1 MSAFAAA
8 LRISR
13 RDALRFKGRT
23 ALIMVMIGLPVL
35 LITGVLTGY
44 ATLDV
49 NEREGL
55 TALLGGADARI
66 ATTHFRAPIEQ
77 DVLGR
82 GVTNGPEK
90 DSTAAPWKQAEAAE
104 LVGGRMIPYDRG
116 SVLFAGT
123 DGYEMVSASEVDLR
137 DPMTRGLRRLTE
149 GRFPAAPDEV
159 VVTPAVLEMGVK
171 AGDTVAVTRA
181 NKRVRVV
188 GVIEYPN
195 RPGMT
200 EFVGLQGVLLLDK
213 SDGSGTGWLVDTA
226 APFDWSRVR
235 ALNAH
240 GLMVESRAVIE
251 NPPAAA
257 RRLIASDGDLPIKIA
272 LAVVFIVMETALLAG
287 PAFAVGLRRR
297 RRELA
302 VIAAQG
308 GSGAHLRAIVLAD
321 GLVLGGAAA
330 LAGTVLGVG
339 GALATVR
346 WAGQLLGSLGP
357 FEVPWASIAGVA
369 VLGVVSGLIAALV
382 PAVQAARQS
391 PAQVLAGREGELRDR
406 AGRPVLGLLL
416 VVAGLVLV
424 WLVLV
429 RLSTRGEEFPLVAAL
444 GLVVLGLVALMPW
457 LVRRTSRFAARL
469 PLPLR
474 LSVRDASRHRSRTA
488 SATSAV
494 MAATTAAVAFG
505 IGLASSDAAYNAAY
519 HPYAPTGSIKIE
531 AENLDDS
538 GWARLRA
545 AAERELPKTRLIP
558 GPVPM
563 DSQGKRGWIDIERR
577 CAGQCEDSFYGGELP
592 VGDVRLLAFI
602 QGRQD
607 PQAAAA
613 LTAGKIV
620 VFDPELIKDGLAT
633 LKFYTSTGEISRK
646 QVPAVLASAAD
657 SRVSGG
663 VVPPAVLRPVGL
675 QVKERRLYAMEPSA
689 DQERLRKHF
698 SVVGDRIDVYFEY
711 PRDGELAGVLWIL
724 LGAAMVL
731 VLGGTFAATGLA
743 AADMRHD
750 LNTMSAVGAPPRV
763 RRLVVAGQAGYIAGL
778 GALVGV
784 VTGVVGGIALSW
796 PMSRHNGVQGADW
809 FNPGPTTISIPWL
822 FLVAFAVGLPLL
834 AALVAWAFART
845 RLELTRRLA

>member
-55 TALLGGADARI
+55 TADLGIADARI
-66 ATTHFRAPIEQ
+66 STTGQSWIKQE
-77 DVLGR
+77 VSGR
-82 GVTNGPEK
+82 GWSGKQQSSNAPRWT
-90 DSTAAPWKQAEAAE
+90 TARVAA
-104 LVGGRMIPYDRG
+104 LVDGRLIPSDKG
-116 SVLFAGT
+116 TVLFAGK
-123 DGYEMVSASEVDLR
+123 DGYETADASEVDLR
-137 DPMTRGLRRLTE
+137 DPMTRGMRRLTE
-149 GRFPAAPDEV
+149 GRLPAAPGEA
-159 VVTPAVLEMGVK
+159 VVTAAVLEQGVK
-171 AGDTVAVTRA
+171 VGDKVDVIRT

-188 GVIEYPN
+188 GVIEFPN
-195 RPGMT
+195 RPGVP
-200 EFVGLQGVLLLDK
+200 EFVGLQGALLADK
-213 SDGSGTGWLVDTA
+213 NPGNGTGWLADTA

-235 ALNAH
+235 ALNTD
-240 GLMVESRAVIE
+240 GLYVQSRAVIE
-251 NPPAAA
+251 DPPADIPQRAPDKNQ
-257 RRLIASDGDLPIKIA
+257 LLGIT
-272 LAVVFIVMETALLAG
+272 LAVVFIVMETVLLAG

-308 GSGAHLRAIVLAD
+308 GSGTHLRAIVLAD
-321 GLVLGGAAA
+321 GVVLGGAAA
-330 LAGTVLGVG
+330 LTGTVLGIG
-339 GALATVR
+339 GAFAVVTLAE
-346 WAGQLLGSLGP
+346 QLFGSLGP
-357 FEVPWASIAGVA
+357 FEVPWANVAGVA

-424 WLVLV
+424 WLSLV
-429 RLSTRGEEFPLVAAL
+429 RLGSRGNELPLVAAL

-457 LVRRTSRFAARL
+457 LVRRTGRFAARL

-488 SATSAV
+488 SATAAV

-505 IGLASSDAAYNAAY
+505 TGLASSDAAYDAAY

-531 AENLDDS
+531 ANELDDS
-538 GWARLRA
+538 GWARLRV
-545 AAERELPKTRLIP
+545 AAERELPKTQLLP
-558 GPVPM
+558 ASSPVN
-563 DSQGKRGWIDIERR
+563 SQGRQAWIDLDRD
-577 CAGQCEDSFYGGELP
+577 CDGQCENSYYGGDLP
-592 VGDVRLLAFI
+592 VGDARLLAFI

-613 LTAGKIV
+613 LAAGKIV
-620 VFDPELIKDGLAT
+620 VFDPALIKDGLAT
-633 LKFYTSTGEISRK
+633 LMSYGRKGEISRK

-657 SRVSGG
+657 PRVSGG
-663 VVPPAVLRPVGL
+663 VVPPAVLRSVGL
-675 QVKERRLYAMEPSA
+675 QVKERRLYAMYQPA
-689 DQERLRKHF
+689 DQDRLRQSL
-698 SVVGDRIDVYFEY
+698 SVVDNRVDLYVES
-711 PRDGELAGVLWIL
+711 PREGAFTQMFWIL

-731 VLGGTFAATGLA
+731 VLGGSFAATGLA

-778 GALVGV
+778 GALVGIGAG
-784 VTGVVGGIALSW
+784 TVGGIALSW

-822 FLVAFAVGLPLL
+822 FLAAVAVGLPLL

>member
-35 LITGVLTGY
+35 LITGVLTGA

-49 NEREGL
+49 DMREGL
-55 TALLGGADARI
+55 TAELGVADARI
-66 ATTHFRAPIEQ
+66 STTGQRWIKQEGPGGGWSGDGKPFNAPPWTTARVAALV
-77 DVLGR
+77 DGR
-82 GVTNGPEK
+82 
-90 DSTAAPWKQAEAAE
+90 
-104 LVGGRMIPYDRG
+104 LIPCDEG
-116 SVLFAGT
+116 TVLFVGK
-123 DGYEMVSASEVDLR
+123 DGYQIADASEVDLR
-137 DPMTRGLRRLTE
+137 DPMTRGMRRLTE
-149 GRFPAAPDEV
+149 GRLPAAPGEA
-159 VVTPAVLEMGVK
+159 VVTPAVVELGVK
-171 AGDTVAVTRA
+171 VGDTVAVIRT

-188 GVIEYPN
+188 GEIEFPN
-195 RPGMT
+195 RPGVP
-200 EFVGLQGVLLLDK
+200 EFVGLQGALLADK
-213 SDGSGTGWLVDTA
+213 KDGNGTGWLADTA

-240 GLMVESRAVIE
+240 GLQVQSRAVIE
-251 NPPAAA
+251 NPPAGVSRAA
-257 RRLIASDGDLPIKIA
+257 PNGDQLIAIA
-272 LAVVFIVMETALLAG
+272 LAVVFIVMETVLLAG

-339 GALATVR
+339 GAFAAVPLAGHLFR
-346 WAGQLLGSLGP
+346 SLGP
-357 FEVPWASIAGVA
+357 LEVPWASVAGVA

-429 RLSTRGEEFPLVAAL
+429 RLSTRGDELPLVAAL

-488 SATSAV
+488 SATAAV

-505 IGLASSDAAYNAAY
+505 IGLASSDAAYDAAY

-531 AENLDDS
+531 AVKLDDS
-538 GWARLRA
+538 GWTRLRT
-545 AAERELPKTRLIP
+545 AAERELPKTQLLP
-558 GPVPM
+558 ASSPV
-563 DSQGKRGWIDIERR
+563 DSQGRQAWIDLGRN
-577 CAGQCEDSFYGGELP
+577 CDGQCEDAYYGGELP
-592 VGDVRLLAFI
+592 VGDARLLAFI

-613 LTAGKIV
+613 LAAGKIV
-620 VFDPELIKDGLAT
+620 VFDPALIKDGLAT
-633 LKFYTSTGEISRK
+633 LKVNTMDSEGVISDKR
-646 QVPAVLASAAD
+646 VPAVLASAAD
-657 SRVSGG
+657 QRVSGG
-663 VVPPAVLRPVGL
+663 VVPPVVLRSVGL
-675 QVKERRLYAMEPSA
+675 QMKERRLYAMHQPA
-689 DQERLRKHF
+689 DQVRLRQYL
-698 SVVGDRIDVYFEY
+698 SVVGNQVDLYVEN
-711 PRDGELAGVLWIL
+711 PREGAFTQVFWIL
-724 LGAAMVL
+724 LGVAMVL

-750 LNTMSAVGAPPRV
+750 LNTMSAVGAPRRI

-784 VTGVVGGIALSW
+784 VAGIVGGIALSW
-796 PMSRHNGVQGADW
+796 PMSRHNGVQGTDW
-809 FNPGPTTISIPWL
+809 FDPGPTTISIPWL

-834 AALVAWAFART
+834 AALVAGLSART
-845 RLELTRRLA
+845 RLVLARRLT

>member
-44 ATLDV
+44 ATLHVDM
-49 NEREGL
+49 REGL
-55 TALLGGADARI
+55 TAELGSADARI
-66 ATTHFRAPIEQ
+66 ATSSAGQSRIEQ
-77 DVLGR
+77 DVSGR
-82 GVTNGPEK
+82 SWSSRGNPSEAPPWT
-90 DSTAAPWKQAEAAE
+90 TARVAA
-104 LVGGRMIPYDRG
+104 LVDGRLIPYDK
-116 SVLFAGT
+116 GT
-123 DGYEMVSASEVDLR
+123 VVFVGKDGYQGGDASEVDLR
-137 DPMTRGLRRLTE
+137 DPMTRGMRRLTE
-149 GRFPAAPDEV
+149 GRLPAAPGEA
-159 VVTPAVLEMGVK
+159 VVTPAVVEQGVK
-171 AGDTVAVTRA
+171 VGDTVNVIRA

-188 GVIEYPN
+188 GVIEFPN
-195 RPGMT
+195 WPGVR
-200 EFVGLQGVLLLDK
+200 EFVGLQGALLADK
-213 SDGSGTGWLVDTA
+213 NDGNGTGWLADTA
-226 APFDWSRVR
+226 APFGWSRVE
-235 ALNAH
+235 ALNAQ
-240 GLMVESRAVIE
+240 GLLVQSRAVIE
-251 NPPAAA
+251 NPPADVPQGAPDRDQLLA
-257 RRLIASDGDLPIKIA
+257 IA
-272 LAVVFIVMETALLAG
+272 LAVVFIVMETVLLAG

-308 GSGAHLRAIVLAD
+308 GSGAHLRTIVLAD

-330 LAGTVLGVG
+330 LAGTALGVG
-339 GALATVR
+339 GALAAVPLADR
-346 WAGQLLGSLGP
+346 LFGSLGP
-357 FEVPWASIAGVA
+357 REVPWASVAGVA
-369 VLGVVSGLIAALV
+369 ALGVVSGLIAALV

-416 VVAGLVLV
+416 VVAGLVLL
-424 WLVLV
+424 WLALV
-429 RLSTRGEEFPLVAAL
+429 RLSTRGQELPLVAAL

-457 LVRRTSRFAARL
+457 LVRRTSRLAARL

-488 SATSAV
+488 SATAAV

-505 IGLASSDAAYNAAY
+505 TGLASSDAAYDAAY

-531 AENLDDS
+531 AVKLDDS

-545 AAERELPKTRLIP
+545 ALERELPKTQLLP
-558 GPVPM
+558 ASSPV
-563 DSQGKRGWIDIERR
+563 DSQGRQAWIDLDRR
-577 CAGQCEDSFYGGELP
+577 CDGRCEDSYYGGELP
-592 VGDVRLLAFI
+592 VGDARLLAFI

-613 LTAGKIV
+613 LAAGKIV
-620 VFDPELIKDGLAT
+620 VFDPALIKDGLAT
-633 LKFYTSTGEISRK
+633 LKSYGMDGKISPK

-657 SRVSGG
+657 PRVGGG
-663 VVPPAVLRPVGL
+663 VVPPAVLRSVGL
-675 QVKERRLYAMEPSA
+675 QVKERRLYAMYPPAGEG
-689 DQERLRKHF
+689 RLRQYL
-698 SVVGDRIDVYFEY
+698 SVVGNEVDLYVES
-711 PRDGELAGVLWIL
+711 PRVGSFAQVFWIL

-750 LNTMSAVGAPPRV
+750 LNTMSAVGAPPGV

-784 VTGVVGGIALSW
+784 VAGVVGGIALSW
-796 PMSRHNGVQGADW
+796 PMSRHNGVQGASW
-809 FNPGPTTISIPWL
+809 FTPGPTTISIPWL

-845 RLELTRRLA
+845 RLELTRRLT

>member
-1 MSAFAAA
+1 MSAFTAA

-35 LITGVLTGY
+35 LITGVLTGA
-44 ATLDV
+44 ATIDV
-49 NEREGL
+49 DLREGL
-55 TALLGGADARI
+55 TAGLGVADARI
-66 ATTHFRAPIEQ
+66 ATSQFRAPIEQ
-77 DVLGR
+77 DVSGW
-82 GVTNGPEK
+82 GVTSGPEK
-90 DSTAAPWKQAEAAE
+90 ESTAAPWKQAEVAA
-104 LVGGRMIPYDRG
+104 LVGGRIIPFDEG
-116 SVLFAGT
+116 SVLFTGK
-123 DGYEMVSASEVDLR
+123 DGYVEVSASEVDLR
-137 DPMTRGLRRLTE
+137 DPMTRGMRRLTE
-149 GRFPAAPDEV
+149 GRLPAAPDEV
-159 VVTPAVLEMGVK
+159 VVTPAVLELGVK
-171 AGDTVAVTRA
+171 AGDTVAVTQA

-195 RPGMT
+195 RPGKT
-200 EFVGLQGVLLLDK
+200 EFVGFQGVLLLDK
-213 SDGSGTGWLVDTA
+213 KDGRGTGWLADTA

-240 GLMVESRAVIE
+240 GLRVQSRVVIE
-251 NPPAAA
+251 DPPAGVFQIS
-257 RRLIASDGDLPIKIA
+257 RNKDLPLMIA
-272 LAVVFIVMETALLAG
+272 LAVVFTVMETVLLAG

-339 GALATVR
+339 GALAAVPL
-346 WAGQLLGSLGP
+346 AGRLFGSLGP
-357 FEVPWASIAGVA
+357 FEVPWASVAGVA

-424 WLVLV
+424 WLSL
-429 RLSTRGEEFPLVAAL
+429 RGDELPLVAAFL
-444 GLVVLGLVALMPW
+444 LVVLGLVALMPW

-488 SATSAV
+488 SATAAV

-505 IGLASSDAAYNAAY
+505 IGLASSDAAYDAAY

-531 AENLDDS
+531 AVELDDS

-545 AAERELPKTRLIP
+545 AAERELPKTRLLAAP
-558 GPVPM
+558 SPV
-563 DSQGKRGWIDIERR
+563 DSQGNRAWFDLDRR
-577 CAGQCEDSFYGGELP
+577 CDGRCEDSYYGGDLP
-592 VGDVRLLAFI
+592 VGDAQLLAFI
-602 QGRQD
+602 QGRRD

-613 LTAGKIV
+613 LAAGKIV
-620 VFDPELIKDGLAT
+620 VFDPALIKDGLAT
-633 LKFYTSTGEISRK
+633 LKSYGMNGEISRK
-646 QVPAVLASAAD
+646 QVPAMLASAAD
-657 SRVSGG
+657 PRVSGG
-663 VVPPAVLRPVGL
+663 VVPPAVVRSAGL
-675 QVKERRLYAMEPSA
+675 QVKERRLYAMHPSA
-689 DQERLRKHF
+689 DEGRLRQSF
-698 SVVGDRIDVYFEY
+698 SVEWGRVDLYVEN
-711 PRDGELAGVLWIL
+711 PREGTFTQVFWIL
-724 LGAAMVL
+724 LGVAMVL

-750 LNTMSAVGAPPRV
+750 LNTMSAVGAPPRI

-784 VTGVVGGIALSW
+784 AAGIVGGIALSW
-796 PMSRHNGVQGADW
+796 PMSHHGPLYGTEW
-809 FNPGPTTISIPWL
+809 FDPGPTTISIPWL

-834 AALVAWAFART
+834 AGLVAWAFART

>member
-35 LITGVLTGY
+35 LITGVLTAY
-44 ATLDV
+44 ATINVDM
-49 NEREGL
+49 REGL
-55 TALLGGADARI
+55 TAELGSADARI
-66 ATTHFRAPIEQ
+66 STTGQSWIKQE
-77 DVLGR
+77 VSGR
-82 GVTNGPEK
+82 GWSGASEPSKAPPWT
-90 DSTAAPWKQAEAAE
+90 TARVAE
-104 LVGGRMIPYDRG
+104 LVEGRLIPSDKG
-116 SVLFAGT
+116 TVLFAGK
-123 DGYEMVSASEVDLR
+123 DGYQTANASEVDLR
-137 DPMTRGLRRLTE
+137 DPMTRGMRRLTE
-149 GRFPAAPDEV
+149 GRLPAAPGEA
-159 VVTPAVLEMGVK
+159 VVTPAVLEQGVK
-171 AGDTVAVTRA
+171 FGDTVKVIRTD
-181 NKRVRVV
+181 KRVRVV
-188 GVIEYPN
+188 GVVEFPY
-195 RPGMT
+195 RPGVP
-200 EFVGLQGVLLLDK
+200 EFVGLQGALLADK
-213 SDGSGTGWLVDTA
+213 NDGNGTGWLADTA
-226 APFDWSRVR
+226 APFGWSRVE

-240 GLMVESRAVIE
+240 GLQVQSRIVVE
-251 NPPAAA
+251 NPPAGVSQVAPNGDE
-257 RRLIASDGDLPIKIA
+257 LIATA
-272 LAVVFIVMETALLAG
+272 LAVVFIVMETVLLAG

-330 LAGTVLGVG
+330 LAGTVLGIG
-339 GALATVR
+339 GALAAVPL
-346 WAGQLLGSLGP
+346 AGQLFMSLGP
-357 FEVPWASIAGVA
+357 YEVPWADVAGVA

-391 PAQVLAGREGELRDR
+391 PAQVLASREGELRDR

-424 WLVLV
+424 WLGLV
-429 RLSTRGEEFPLVAAL
+429 KLSTRGQALWIVAAF

-488 SATSAV
+488 SATAAV

-505 IGLASSDAAYNAAY
+505 VGLASSDAAYDAAY
-519 HPYAPTGSIKIE
+519 HPYAPAGSIKIE
-531 AENLDDS
+531 AKELDDS
-538 GWARLRA
+538 GWAKLRA
-545 AAERELPKTRLIP
+545 VAERELPKTQLLP
-558 GPVPM
+558 ASSPV
-563 DSQGKRGWIDIERR
+563 DSKGHGAWIDLARHCGGR
-577 CAGQCEDSFYGGELP
+577 CGNSVYGGELP
-592 VGDVRLLAFI
+592 VGDARLLAFI

-613 LTAGKIV
+613 LAAGKIV
-620 VFDPELIKDGLAT
+620 VFDPVLIKDGLAT
-633 LKFYTSTGEISRK
+633 LKVNTMDDGGAIDDKR
-646 QVPAVLASAAD
+646 VPAVLASAAD
-657 SRVSGG
+657 PRVGGG
-663 VVPPAVLRPVGL
+663 VVPPAVLRSVGL
-675 QVKERRLYAMEPSA
+675 QVKERRLYAMHQPA
-689 DQERLRKHF
+689 DQNRLRQHLAA
-698 SVVGDRIDVYFEY
+698 VGDQVDLYVEN
-711 PRDGELAGVLWIL
+711 PREGAFTQMFWIL

-778 GALVGV
+778 GGLVGV
-784 VTGVVGGIALSW
+784 VAGIVGGIALSW
-796 PMSRHNGVQGADW
+796 PMSRHNGIQGASW
-809 FNPGPTTISIPWL
+809 FTPGPTTISIPWL
-822 FLVAFAVGLPLL
+822 FLAAFAVGLPLL
-834 AALVAWAFART
+834 AGLVAWAFTRT

>member
-13 RDALRFKGRT
+13 RDALLFKGRT

-44 ATLDV
+44 ATISVDM
-49 NEREGL
+49 REGL
-55 TALLGGADARI
+55 TAELGGADARVV
-66 ATTHFRAPIEQ
+66 TTRFRAPIEQ
-77 DVLGR
+77 EVFGR
-82 GVTNGPEK
+82 GMTNGPAGEAA
-90 DSTAAPWKQAEAAE
+90 AAPWKQAEVAA
-104 LVGGRMIPYDRG
+104 LVGGRIIPYDKG
-116 SVLFAGT
+116 SVLFAGK
-123 DGYEMVSASEVDLR
+123 DGYEQVSASEVDLR
-137 DPMTRGLRRLTE
+137 DAMTRGMRRLTE

-159 VVTPAVLEMGVK
+159 VVTPALLELGVK

-195 RPGMT
+195 RPGLM
-200 EFVGLQGVLLLDK
+200 EFVGFQGGLLLNKD
-213 SDGSGTGWLVDTA
+213 DGNGTGWLLDTA

-240 GLMVESRAVIE
+240 GLMVESRVVIE
-251 NPPAAA
+251 NPPAGV
-257 RRLIASDGDLPIKIA
+257 RQGTPDGDLPLKIA

-330 LAGTVLGVG
+330 LAGTILGIG
-339 GALATVR
+339 GALAAVP
-346 WAGQLLGSLGP
+346 WAGQLFGSLGP
-357 FEVPWASIAGVA
+357 FEVPWASVAGVA

-424 WLVLV
+424 WLALV
-429 RLSTRGEEFPLVAAL
+429 RLSTRGNELPIVAAF
-444 GLVVLGLVALMPW
+444 GLIVLGLVALMPW

-488 SATSAV
+488 SATAAV

-505 IGLASSDAAYNAAY
+505 VGLASSDAAFDAAY
-519 HPYAPTGSIKIE
+519 HPYAPMGSIKIE
-531 AENLDDS
+531 ANELDDS

-563 DSQGKRGWIDIERR
+563 DSKGRRAWIDVERR
-577 CAGQCEDSFYGGELP
+577 CDERCEDSFYAGELP
-592 VGDVRLLAFI
+592 VGDARVLAFI

-613 LTAGKIV
+613 LAAGKIV
-620 VFDPELIKDGLAT
+620 VFDPALIKDGLAT
-633 LKFYTSTGEISRK
+633 LKFYASDGEISRK
-646 QVPAVLASAAD
+646 PVPAVLASAAD
-657 SRVSGG
+657 PRVSGG

-675 QVKERRLYAMEPSA
+675 QVKERRLYAMEPLV
-689 DQERLRKHF
+689 DQQRLRKQL
-698 SVVGDRIDVYFEY
+698 SVAGDQIDVYFEY
-711 PRDGELAGVLWIL
+711 PRGDELARVLWIL

-784 VTGVVGGIALSW
+784 VAGVVGGIALSW
-796 PMSRHNGVQGADW
+796 PMSRHNGVQGASW
-809 FNPGPTTISIPWL
+809 FTPGPTTVSIPWL

-834 AALVAWAFART
+834 AALVAWAFAKT

>member
-1 MSAFAAA
+1 MSAFTAA

-44 ATLDV
+44 ATLNV

-55 TALLGGADARI
+55 TALLGGADARVV
-66 ATTHFRAPIEQ
+66 TTRFRAPIDQ
-77 DVLGR
+77 DVFGW
-82 GVTNGPEK
+82 GMINGPEK
-90 DSTAAPWKQAEAAE
+90 ESTAAPWKQAEVAA
-104 LVGGRMIPYDRG
+104 LVGGRIIPYDKG
-116 SVLFAGT
+116 SVLFAGK

-137 DPMTRGLRRLTE
+137 EPMTRGMRRLTE

-159 VVTPAVLEMGVK
+159 VVTPAVLKLGVK
-171 AGDTVAVTRA
+171 TGDTVAVTRA

-200 EFVGLQGVLLLDK
+200 EFVGLPGMLLLDK
-213 SDGSGTGWLVDTA
+213 SDGSGTGWLADTA

-240 GLMVESRAVIE
+240 GLMVESRTVIE
-251 NPPAAA
+251 NPPAGV
-257 RRLIASDGDLPIKIA
+257 RRLSAPDSDLPLKIA
-272 LAVVFIVMETALLAG
+272 LAVFFIVMETALLAG

-339 GALATVR
+339 GALAAMPR
-346 WAGQLLGSLGP
+346 AGQLFGSIGP
-357 FEVPWASIAGVA
+357 FEVPWASVAGVA

-424 WLVLV
+424 WLALV
-429 RLSTRGEEFPLVAAL
+429 RLGTRGQELPLVAAF

-488 SATSAV
+488 SATAAV

-505 IGLASSDAAYNAAY
+505 IGLASSDAAFNAGY
-519 HPYAPTGSIKIE
+519 HPFAPTGSIKIE
-531 AENLDDS
+531 ASDLDDS
-538 GWARLRA
+538 GWARLQA
-545 AAERELPKTRLIP
+545 VAERELPKRELIP
-558 GPVPM
+558 GPVPV
-563 DSQGKRGWIDIERR
+563 DSKGKRAWIDIERR
-577 CAGQCEDSFYGGELP
+577 CEGRCGDSFYGGELP
-592 VGDVRLLAFI
+592 VGDARLLAFI

-607 PQAAAA
+607 PQAVAA
-613 LTAGKIV
+613 LAAGKIV
-620 VFDPELIKDGLAT
+620 VFDPALIKDGLAT
-633 LKFYTSTGEISRK
+633 LKFYALDGEIRK

-657 SRVSGG
+657 PRVSGG

-675 QVKERRLYAMEPSA
+675 QMKERRLYTMDPLA
-689 DQERLRKHF
+689 DQERLRKRL
-698 SVVGDRIDVYFEY
+698 SVVGDQIDLYFER
-711 PRDGELAGVLWIL
+711 PRDGELARVLWIL

-778 GALVGV
+778 GGLVGV
-784 VTGVVGGIALSW
+784 VTGIVGGIALSW
-796 PMSRHNGVQGADW
+796 PMSRHNGVQGASW
-809 FNPGPTTISIPWL
+809 FTPGPTTISIPWL

-834 AALVAWAFART
+834 AALVAWACART
-845 RLELTRRLA
+845 RLELARRLA